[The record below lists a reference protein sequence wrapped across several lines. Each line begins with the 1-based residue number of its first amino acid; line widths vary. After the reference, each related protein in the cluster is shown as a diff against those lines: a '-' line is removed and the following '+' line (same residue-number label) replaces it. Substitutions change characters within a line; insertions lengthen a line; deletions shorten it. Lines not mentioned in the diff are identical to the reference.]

1 MTERRKSRRYNLSL
15 PITFRTRWDK
25 EGATRN
31 SRTRDVSTHGLNFT
45 IQEDMHAGATLDII
59 LALPSKVAPGPAVI
73 VRATCR
79 VIRVDTGSSRDY
91 AAAVIENY
99 AFVRDETGK
108 LCFS

>member
-1 MTERRKSRRYNLSL
+1 MTERRKSRRYHLSL
-15 PITFRTRWDK
+15 PITFRARWDK
-25 EGATRN
+25 EGSVR
-31 SRTRDVSTHGLNFT
+31 SSKTRDVSTQGLYFT
-45 IQEDMHAGATLDII
+45 IEEDMHAGTMLDII
-59 LALPSKVAPGPAVI
+59 LSLPSKVAAGPAVV